1 MASKRASAKP
11 IAPSPGSAASPAL
24 NAAVLGTAVAYG
36 LYLLVVR
43 GRMSW
48 PPTDLLANAYTVA
61 GCLALVGP
69 VVLFRRDSAEGGV
82 GEMLWM
88 TGGVLV
94 WIFNLSQLMRGEMR
108 GSSLATPIAARTMGL
123 TMLAV
128 LLAAWRMRGGS
139 RNWSWTNVTGWVLGL
154 FWVGLSLASL
164 WPNSP
169 VRLASR

>member
-1 MASKRASAKP
+1 MATKRASTKASSP
-11 IAPSPGSAASPAL
+11 PAPASSPAL
-24 NAAVLGTAVAYG
+24 NAAVLGSAVAYG
-36 LYLLVVR
+36 LYLLVIR

-69 VVLFRRDSAEGGV
+69 IILFRKDPGDGGV

-94 WIFNLSQLMRGEMR
+94 WIFNLAALLRREPR
-108 GSSLATPIAARTMGL
+108 AASLATPVAARTMGL

-128 LLAAWRMRGGS
+128 LLAAWRLRGGS
-139 RNWSWTNVTGWVLGL
+139 RSWAWTNVTGWVLGL
-154 FWVGLSLASL
+154 FWVGLALASL
-164 WPNSP
+164 WPDSP
-169 VRLASR
+169 VRLALR